1 MAEKLRSSLA
11 RARRVSSNGSIG
23 VGAGGDRGIDP
34 PTYKSGGIIPPLVRL
49 NSVLNYSAT
58 FDLST
63 HAQCLSAWPLVN
75 DLQPDTGIG
84 RRASEWDG
92 DVVHV

>member
-1 MAEKLRSSLA
+1 M
-11 RARRVSSNGSIG
+11 IG
-23 VGAGGDRGIDP
+23 GIDP
-34 PTYKSGGIIPPLVRL
+34 PTYKSGRDNIIPPPLVRL

-58 FDLST
+58 FDFST

-84 RRASEWDG
+84 RRVLDWDG
-92 DVVHV
+92 DVVHVGL